1 MINYENLAI
10 GTLSNDAF
18 AMVNKKLARE
28 IGFVEAGLLSEIIS
42 TYRYV
47 KENYDFSEGGE
58 KGPWFYLLVETVTER
73 IGMSKDIQLTAVKN
87 LVKSG
92 VIESKRMGLPAS
104 RHFLINWEKIVEIL

>member
-47 KENYDFSEGGE
+47 KENYDFYKGGE
-58 KGPWFYLLVETVTER
+58 KWAVVLSFSRNSNRTNRHVE
-73 IGMSKDIQLTAVKN
+73 GYTAN
-87 LVKSG
+87 
-92 VIESKRMGLPAS
+92 S
-104 RHFLINWEKIVEIL
+104 RKKFS